1 MYDIDHDALHAFNT
15 RRGMQTW
22 DGSRLRR
29 RAHSRQTRG
38 VHSDRQGKSTAIDE
52 GRAVKNESS
61 AVTNEGHAVAT
72 RDGMD
77 VGGEKTLVVKKLRKG
92 TVGVRHVH
100 MPRSTVIT
108 LSIESRIACSCVV
121 SRNS

>member
-1 MYDIDHDALHAFNT
+1 MYDIAHDELHAFNT
-15 RRGMQTW
+15 RWGMQTW

-38 VHSDRQGKSTAIDE
+38 VHSDRQGESTAIDE
-52 GRAVKNESS
+52 GRAV
-61 AVTNEGHAVAT
+61 TNEGHAVTT